1 MPDVDA
7 NAMPA
12 VRRRRHGSGFWAV
25 AFAFLMVMAFATLPS
40 PLYGLYRTRDH
51 LSAFV
56 ITMVYAIFAA
66 GTIIT
71 LLGERFTAAR
81 LGRRGAMLAGVAT
94 MMAAAGLLAAWKDL
108 PGLLIGRFLTGVAI
122 GLAAGVAIPYL
133 IELRLRADPN
143 ASAVRAQIIGTSV
156 NVGALGVGP
165 LVAGI
170 LAQWATQPLTLSYIL
185 FVALGAVAL
194 IGVAAAP
201 ETGAPTPRAA
211 TESRP
216 AGSRRPVRLPVPA
229 AAATIAAFSATGL
242 FAGLS
247 GLFLA
252 TTLHHPSHALA
263 GATLFLVF
271 SAGVVSQVTTTRL
284 PASWVLALGMI
295 SMVAGLVL
303 LVVGVRLPA
312 PSLALFL
319 IGGAL
324 IGAGAGA
331 VYKGTTG
338 LVLGATAPENRV
350 AMTSA
355 LVIAVFVG
363 LSVPVIGAGIALN
376 QGASAPDTV
385 LGFAIL
391 VALGVCVSGWALLG
405 RRPAGSEHVAQPAP
419 PAPDASVA
427 DRALS
432 LEPDG
437 PDTAR
442 DAAD

>member
-1 MPDVDA
+1 VVSAAVARPRQGFDPQHDA
-7 NAMPA
+7 HQHDAHAVPA
-12 VRRRRHGSGFWAV
+12 AQRRWHGSGFWGV
-25 AFAFLMVMAFATLPS
+25 AFAFLVVMAVATLPS

-51 LSAFV
+51 LSTFV
-56 ITMVYAIFAA
+56 ITLVYAIFAG

-71 LLGERFTAAR
+71 LLGDRFIVAR
-81 LGRRGAMLAGVAT
+81 IGRRGMMLGGVAA
-94 MMAAAGLLAAWKDL
+94 MMVAVGVLAAWQAL
-108 PGLLIGRFLTGVAI
+108 PGLLIGRLLTGVAV

-133 IELRLRADPN
+133 IELRLRANPD
-143 ASAVRAQIIGTSV
+143 ASTAGARNIGTAI
-156 NVGALGVGP
+156 NVGALGIGP
-165 LVAGI
+165 LVAGC
-170 LAQWATQPLTLSYIL
+170 LAQWATQPLTLSYLL
-185 FVALGAVAL
+185 FAGLGAVAL

-201 ETGAPTPRAA
+201 ETGAPAPRTATP
-211 TESRP
+211 SRP
-216 AGSRRPVRLPVPA
+216 AGPRRKVRLPVPA

-252 TTLHHPSHALA
+252 TTFDRPSHALS

-271 SAGVVSQVTTTRL
+271 SAGVVSQLATTGLR
-284 PASWVLALGMI
+284 ASRALALGLACML
-295 SMVAGLVL
+295 AGLVL
-303 LVVGVRLPA
+303 LVISVRLSA

-319 IGGAL
+319 TGGAL

-338 LVLGATAPENRV
+338 IVLEAAAPEDRV

-385 LGFAIL
+385 VGFAIL
-391 VALGVCVSGWALLG
+391 VALGVSASGWALLG
-405 RRPAGSEHVAQPAP
+405 RRSAGSQQ
-419 PAPDASVA
+419 
-427 DRALS
+427 
-432 LEPDG
+432 
-437 PDTAR
+437 
-442 DAAD
+442 AA